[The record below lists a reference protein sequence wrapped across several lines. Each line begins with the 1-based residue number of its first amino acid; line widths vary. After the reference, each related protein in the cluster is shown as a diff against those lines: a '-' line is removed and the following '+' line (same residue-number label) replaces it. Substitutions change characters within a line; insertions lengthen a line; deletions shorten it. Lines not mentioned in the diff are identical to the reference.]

1 MGRDQDLYRK
11 AGYNYYN
18 YGVLKKQQ
26 DREQKEAR
34 EKAERKE
41 ADSRGAERWARM
53 TPEEREAENKKI
65 EENFKN
71 DPIIKGIT
79 YVGKGTYSLGKGAV
93 EVGKTTGNT
102 LINAY
107 KITNGSIE
115 VVNTYTDSKTQE
127 AIKNPE
133 SNNTIDSNSN
143 SMVTA
148 TTKLAKGAIEVG
160 KTTATTLVNAYKIST
175 GSTEIVNTDANDK
188 TQVIIKNSE
197 PSIAASN
204 NNSTITT
211 STTTTAN
218 TSSTSHIT
226 SKTIELKDPIHGIV
240 VKLQEKTIKTS
251 LKLKLNKKD
260 IMEIKEYRA
269 ITIPDT
275 VKDIIELH
283 LEFVFYRLEGSKVGD
298 PRAAL
303 VLDYTD
309 DGRII
314 KLSLPNSPVLS
325 SKPLYPACIIYHGTL
340 YTLPVNSGD
349 YNHLTQEIYKNGG
362 EVLIGKTDPAYHI
375 EAIYG

>member
-1 MGRDQDLYRK
+1 MYKDRELLKKAYYNDRDYHKLKAEQDKQKEQRK
-11 AGYNYYN
+11 A
-18 YGVLKKQQ
+18 
-26 DREQKEAR
+26 EQKR
-34 EKAERKE
+34 LDRLNYV
-41 ADSRGAERWARM
+41 
-53 TPEEREAENKKI
+53 PEN
-65 EENFKN
+65 N
-71 DPIIKGIT
+71 PIDKGIT
-79 YVGKGTYSLGKGAV
+79 WVGKGIYNLGKGAI

-115 VVNTYTDSKTQE
+115 VVNTDTDSKAQE
-127 AIKNPE
+127 TIENSE

-175 GSTEIVNTDANDK
+175 GSTEIVNTDANGK
-188 TQVIIKNSE
+188 TQVVIKNSE
-197 PSIAASN
+197 PNIATSN
-204 NNSTITT
+204 NNSTTTT
-211 STTTTAN
+211 STTTIN
-218 TSSTSHIT
+218 TTSTSHIT

-240 VKLQEKTIKTS
+240 VKLQEETIKTS

-283 LEFVFYRLEGSKVGD
+283 LEFVFYRLDGSKVDD

-314 KLSLPNSPVLS
+314 KLSLPNPPVLS
-325 SKPLYPACIIYHGTL
+325 SKPLYPACTIYHGKL
-340 YTLPVNSGD
+340 YTLPVNSGH
-349 YNHLTQEIYKNGG
+349 YNHLTQKICENGG
-362 EVLIGKTDPAYHI
+362 VVEIGHADHAYHV

>member
-1 MGRDQDLYRK
+1 MGRDDDLYRK
-11 AGYNYYN
+11 AGYNHMN
-18 YGVLKKQQ
+18 YEVLKKQR
-26 DREQKEAR
+26 DRKEKDSR
-34 EKAERKE
+34 EKAERKD
-41 ADSRGAERWARM
+41 ADRRDLERWLNMSPA
-53 TPEEREAENKKI
+53 EREARDKKI
-65 EENFKN
+65 EEDFKN

-79 YVGKGTYSLGKGAV
+79 YVGKGIYKLGKEAKEASKIAG
-93 EVGKTTGNT
+93 TT

-115 VVNTYTDSKTQE
+115 VVNTDTDSKTQE
-127 AIKNPE
+127 TIENSE
-133 SNNTIDSNSN
+133 SNNSTASNSN
-143 SMVTA
+143 SMVAT

-160 KTTATTLVNAYKIST
+160 KTTATTLLNAYKIST
-175 GSTEIVNTDANDK
+175 NSTEIVNTDANGK
-188 TQVIIKNSE
+188 TQVVIKKPE
-197 PSIAASN
+197 PNTANSN
-204 NNSTITT
+204 NNSTPTT

-218 TSSTSHIT
+218 TTSTSHIT

-283 LEFVFYRLEGSKVGD
+283 LEFVFYRLDGSKVGD

-375 EAIYG
+375 EAI